1 MFSFADSSRGR
12 RLNLTPMIDVV
23 FLLLVFFMLA
33 SRFGNDTS
41 LPLGAEFGTSSSQ
54 SLPPRLIDITPTSV
68 RVNGMTFN
76 LQTLHKGLSPLK
88 VTPSDVVIVR
98 PIGKTDVQRLVTV
111 LDVLRDE
118 GFSQLVLTQSQ

>member
-1 MFSFADSSRGR
+1 MFSFADPSRGR

-41 LPLGAEFGTSSSQ
+41 WPLGSEIGTSS
-54 SLPPRLIDITPTSV
+54 LPGLPRLIDITPTSV
-68 RVNGMTFN
+68 RVNGMTFT
-76 LQTLHKGLSPLK
+76 LQTFPKALYPLK
-88 VTPSDVVIVR
+88 ETPSDVVIVR

-118 GFSQLVLTQSQ
+118 GLSQLVLMQGQ